1 MSTYTEAIEWVI
13 EWDMGDYCGFESEA
27 DARAYQRA
35 HNMRGSVVTPVYA

>member
-1 MSTYTEAIEWVI
+1 MQVTEWVI

-27 DARAYQRA
+27 VARAYQRA